1 MSKRPLNER
10 LDELYEVLLSGT
22 NSVSGYDRLVSAS
35 AVEEVRAIN
44 AELLAA
50 LTGIM
55 PWTTNNGPDWATPEA
70 MNRNRRMYE
79 NAFTAA
85 EIAIEK
91 AKGD

>member
-1 MSKRPLNER
+1 MKEQPTLADMQNEDKVSLSQSYYRKLLVETER
-10 LDELYEVLLSGT
+10 LE
-22 NSVSGYDRLVSAS
+22 
-35 AVEEVRAIN
+35 AIN

-55 PWTTNNGPDWATPEA
+55 PWTTNNSPDWATPEA
-70 MNRNRRMYE
+70 MNRNRQMYE

-91 AKGD
+91 AKGDEENL